1 MKDQLVWNQDLL
13 GLSCRKAGTT
23 DFSTV
28 LEMLELKI
36 KY

>member
-13 GLSCRKAGTT
+13 GLCCRKAGTT
-23 DFSTV
+23 FSTV